1 MLIVQKFGGTSVGTI
16 DRIHN
21 VAKRVAQA
29 KSEGND
35 VVVVVSAMAGE
46 TNKLIDLAKSAV
58 ADPDPRE
65 MDVLVSTGEQVSS
78 ALLSMALISMGVKA
92 RSLQNH
98 QVRLLT
104 DSSFMKAHIKR
115 IDAQK
120 LRAVIKEGAVA
131 IVAGFQGIDEHGDI
145 TTLGRGGSDTTA
157 VAIAAAM
164 KPYVNDGL
172 VCEIYT
178 DVNGVYTADPNL
190 VPEARKIKRI
200 SFEEMFEL
208 ASSGSK
214 VLQTRSVLFGMKFD
228 IPIHVR
234 SSFNNSEGTM
244 VVNETLDME
253 GVVVTGISHD
263 RNQAKITVI
272 HVSDT
277 PGIAH
282 SIFAPLAD
290 AEINVDMIIQSA
302 SSEGYTDMS
311 FTVPRTDYKQAMQIL
326 NGLVE
331 QKKATRVMGD
341 ERVAKVSLVG
351 VGMRTHSGVAS
362 KMFKELSDARIN
374 IQMIST
380 SEIKISVVVNED
392 DMKKAASVLHKEFGL
407 DKEPQDGRM
416 EKEGKARRKTAI
428 VKHKKKA
435 S

>member
-16 DRIHN
+16 DRIRN

-29 KSEGND
+29 KSQGND
-35 VVVVVSAMAGE
+35 IVVIVSAMAGE
-46 TNKLIDLAKSAV
+46 TNRLIDLAKSAV

-65 MDVLVSTGEQVSS
+65 MDVLISTGEQVST
-78 ALLSMALISMGVKA
+78 ALLSMTLVSMGYKA

-98 QVRLLT
+98 QVRLVT
-104 DSSFMKAHIKR
+104 DSSFTKAHIKR
-115 IDAQK
+115 IDARK
-120 LRAVIKEGAVA
+120 LRSVLKEGAIA
-131 IVAGFQGIDEHGDI
+131 IVAGFQGIDEQGDI

-164 KPYVNDGL
+164 KPHSKDGL

-178 DVNGVYTADPNL
+178 DVDGVYTADPNI
-190 VPEARKIKRI
+190 VPTARKLRRI

-208 ASSGSK
+208 ASSGAK

-244 VVNETLDME
+244 VINETLDME
-253 GVVVTGISHD
+253 SVVVTGISHD
-263 RNQAKITVI
+263 KNQAKITVI

-282 SIFAPLAD
+282 SIFAPLAA

-311 FTVPRTDYKQAMQIL
+311 FTVPHTDYKHAMEIL
-326 NGLVE
+326 EELVK
-331 QKKATRVMGD
+331 QKKATYVVGD
-341 ERVAKVSLVG
+341 AKVAKISLVG
-351 VGMRTHSGVAS
+351 VGMRTHSGVAA
-362 KMFKELSDARIN
+362 KMFKVLADAKVN

-380 SEIKISVVVNED
+380 SEIKISVVVNEN
-392 DMKKAASVLHKEFGL
+392 DMKKAVETLHKGFGL
-407 DKEPQDGRM
+407 EN
-416 EKEGKARRKTAI
+416 EK
-428 VKHKKKA
+428 
-435 S
+435 

>member
-1 MLIVQKFGGTSVGTI
+1 MLVVQKFGGTSVGTI
-16 DRIHN
+16 ERIRN
-21 VAKRVAQA
+21 VAKRVAET
-29 KSEGND
+29 KSQGND
-35 VVVVVSAMAGE
+35 VVAVVSAMAGE
-46 TNKLIDLAKSAV
+46 TNRLIDLAKSAV
-58 ADPDPRE
+58 TEPDPRE

-78 ALLSMALISMGVKA
+78 ALLSMTLNSIGCKA

-104 DSSFMKAHIKR
+104 DSSFTKAHIKR
-115 IDAQK
+115 IDVK
-120 LRAVIKEGAVA
+120 RLRNVLKEGAIAV
-131 IVAGFQGIDEHGDI
+131 VAGFQGVDEQGDI

-164 KPYVNDGL
+164 KPNVKDGL

-178 DVNGVYTADPNL
+178 DVDGVYTADPNI
-190 VPEARKIKRI
+190 VPAATKLKRI

-253 GVVVTGISHD
+253 SVVVTGISHD
-263 RNQAKITVI
+263 KNQAKITVI
-272 HVSDT
+272 HVSDK

-282 SIFAPLAD
+282 SIFAPLAA

-311 FTVPRTDYKQAMQIL
+311 FTVPRTDYKQAIRIL
-326 NGLVE
+326 NELVK
-331 QKKATRVMGD
+331 QNKATRVVGD
-341 ERVAKVSLVG
+341 DRIAKVSLVG
-351 VGMRTHSGVAS
+351 VGMRTHSGVAA
-362 KMFKELSDARIN
+362 KMFKTLADAGIN

-380 SEIKISVVVNED
+380 SEIKISIVVNES
-392 DMKKAASVLHKEFGL
+392 DMKKAAQVLHKGFGL
-407 DKEPQDGRM
+407 
-416 EKEGKARRKTAI
+416 EKDA
-428 VKHKKKA
+428 H
-435 S
+435 

>member
-1 MLIVQKFGGTSVGTI
+1 MLVVQKFGGTSVGTI
-16 DRIHN
+16 DRIRS

-46 TNKLIDLAKSAV
+46 TNRLIDLAKSAV
-58 ADPDPRE
+58 IDPDPRE
-65 MDVLVSTGEQVSS
+65 MDVLVSTGEQVST
-78 ALLSMALISMGVKA
+78 ALLSMTLISMGLKA

-98 QVRLLT
+98 QVQLLT
-104 DSSFMKAHIKR
+104 DSSFTKARIKR
-115 IDAQK
+115 INAQK
-120 LRAVIKEGAVA
+120 LRNVLEEGAIA
-131 IVAGFQGIDEHGDI
+131 IVAGFQGVDDHGDI

-164 KPYVNDGL
+164 KPHLKDGL

-178 DVNGVYTADPNL
+178 DVDGVYTADPNII
-190 VPEARKIKRI
+190 PTARKIKQI

-234 SSFNNSEGTM
+234 SSFNNNEGTM

-253 GVVVTGISHD
+253 SVVVTGISHD
-263 RNQAKITVI
+263 KNQAKITVI
-272 HVSDT
+272 HVSDK
-277 PGIAH
+277 PGIAA
-282 SIFAPLAD
+282 SIFAPLAA

-326 NGLVE
+326 NDLVE
-331 QKKATRVMGD
+331 QKKATHVAGD
-341 ERVAKVSLVG
+341 DKIAKVSLVG
-351 VGMRTHSGVAS
+351 VGMRTHSGIAA
-362 KMFKELSDARIN
+362 KMFKILADAGIN

-380 SEIKISVVVNED
+380 SEIKISVVINENY
-392 DMKKAASVLHKEFGL
+392 MKKAVEVLHKGFGL
-407 DKEPQDGRM
+407 DKEP
-416 EKEGKARRKTAI
+416 
-428 VKHKKKA
+428 
-435 S
+435 

>member
-1 MLIVQKFGGTSVGTI
+1 MLVVQKFGGTSVGTI
-16 DRIHN
+16 DRIRN
-21 VAKRVAQA
+21 VANRVAQA

-46 TNKLIDLAKSAV
+46 TNRLIELAKSAV

-78 ALLSMALISMGVKA
+78 ALLSMTLISMGIRA

-120 LRAVIKEGAVA
+120 LKAVVKEGSVA
-131 IVAGFQGIDEHGDI
+131 IVSGFQGIDEHGDI

-164 KPYVNDGL
+164 KPHVKDGL

-178 DVNGVYTADPNL
+178 DVDGVYTADPNL
-190 VPEARKIKRI
+190 VPAARKLKRI

-253 GVVVTGISHD
+253 SVVVTGISHD
-263 RNQAKITVI
+263 KNQAKITVI

-282 SIFAPLAD
+282 SVFAPLAA

-331 QKKATRVMGD
+331 QKKAMRVTGD
-341 ERVAKVSLVG
+341 DKIAKVSLVG
-351 VGMRTHSGVAS
+351 VGMRTHAGVAA
-362 KMFKELSDARIN
+362 KMFKTLADARVN

-380 SEIKISVVVNED
+380 SEIKISVVINEND
-392 DMKKAASVLHKEFGL
+392 LKKTVEVLHKGFTL
-407 DKEPQDGRM
+407 
-416 EKEGKARRKTAI
+416 EK
-428 VKHKKKA
+428 
-435 S
+435 

>member
-16 DRIHN
+16 DRIRN

-29 KSEGND
+29 RSEGND

-46 TNKLIDLAKSAV
+46 TNRLIDLAKSAV
-58 ADPDPRE
+58 TDPDPRE

-78 ALLSMALISMGVKA
+78 ALLSMTLISMGYKA

-98 QVRLLT
+98 QVRLVT
-104 DSSFMKAHIKR
+104 DSLFTKAHIKR

-120 LRAVIKEGAVA
+120 LKSVVKEGSIA
-131 IVAGFQGIDEHGDI
+131 IVAGFQGVDEQGNI

-164 KPYVNDGL
+164 KPGSKDGL

-178 DVNGVYTADPNL
+178 DVDGVYTADP
-190 VPEARKIKRI
+190 KIIPSAKKLKQI

-228 IPIHVR
+228 IPIHVK

-244 VVNETLDME
+244 VLNETESME
-253 GVVVTGISHD
+253 SVVVTGISHD
-263 RNQAKITVI
+263 KNQAKITVL

-282 SIFAPLAD
+282 SIFAPLAG

-302 SSEGYTDMS
+302 SSDGYTDMS
-311 FTVPRTDYKQAMQIL
+311 FTVPRTDYKSAMSIL
-326 NGLVE
+326 QDLVK
-331 QKKATRVMGD
+331 QKKATYVVGD
-341 ERVAKVSLVG
+341 DKVAKVSIVG
-351 VGMRTHSGVAS
+351 VGMRTHSGVAAT
-362 KMFKELSDARIN
+362 MFKILAESGIN

-380 SEIKISVVVNED
+380 SEIKVSVVVNEK
-392 DMKKAASVLHKEFGL
+392 DMKKAVEVLHKGFGL
-407 DKEPQDGRM
+407 
-416 EKEGKARRKTAI
+416 EKGT
-428 VKHKKKA
+428 
-435 S
+435 